1 MRKDITIAAEGR
13 AQRGKNEARRL
24 RVSGRAPAVIYGT
37 GRESVAVAI
46 SPKEVNKILLSST
59 GHNSIFDITVDG
71 GAPEPVMVV
80 DWQYE
85 PVKGDL
91 LHVDLLRIDINK
103 RIRVKVPV
111 HVHGE
116 PKGVKQQGGLLDV
129 VTREV
134 EIECLPDD
142 IPAEFRL
149 DIQNLEVNQ
158 AIRAHDLPISGSMKV
173 LTSADA
179 VIVHI
184 ESPKIDPDAVAAA
197 AAAEPEVAK
206 KGKKP
211 EAKKAEP
218 AAKKAAE
225 PAAKKPEAKKK

>member
-37 GRESVAVAI
+37 GKDPVAVAI

-59 GHNSIFDITVDG
+59 GHNSIFDLTVDG
-71 GAPEPVMVV
+71 GAPEPVMIV

-85 PVKGDL
+85 PVKGSL
-91 LHVDLLRIDINK
+91 LHVDMLRIDLGK
-103 RIRVKVPV
+103 RLRVKVPV

-116 PKGVKQQGGLLDV
+116 PKGVKQQGGILDV

-134 EIECLPDD
+134 EVECLPDD
-142 IPAEFRL
+142 IPADFRIE
-149 DIQNLEVNQ
+149 IQDLEVNQ
-158 AIRAHDLPISGSMKV
+158 AVRASDLPVSGSMKV
-173 LTSADA
+173 LTGADV

-184 ESPKIDPDAVAAA
+184 ESPKVDPDAAAA

-206 KGKKP
+206 KGKK
-211 EAKKAEP
+211 EP
-218 AAKKAAE
+218 AGEKKD
-225 PAAKKPEAKKK
+225 AKKK